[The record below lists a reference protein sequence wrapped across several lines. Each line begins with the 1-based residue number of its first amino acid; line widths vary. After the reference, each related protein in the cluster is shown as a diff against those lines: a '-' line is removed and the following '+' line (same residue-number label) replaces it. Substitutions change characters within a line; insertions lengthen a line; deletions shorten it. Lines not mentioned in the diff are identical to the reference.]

1 MTTPERENAMNTLPV
16 RFTRPGADLPTRAHP
31 TDAGLDLYAAETV
44 HVIPNQVT
52 LVPTGIAVAIPEGH
66 VGLLAARSSLATKKA
81 MTLANGVGVIDPD
94 YRGEIQVPITPLDGC
109 RNLIQAGTRIAQLVI
124 LPIALPRLDVV
135 ADLDDTTRG
144 TGSFGSTGV
153 K

>member
-1 MTTPERENAMNTLPV
+1 MRLQL

-31 TDAGLDLYAAETV
+31 TDAGLDLTAAETTHIAPRV
-44 HVIPNQVT
+44 VT

-66 VGLLAARSSLATKKA
+66 VGILAARSSLAVKKS

-94 YRGEIQVPITPLDGC
+94 YRGEIQVPITPTDGC
-109 RNLIQAGTRIAQLVI
+109 HNLIQAGTRIAQLVI

-135 ADLDDTTRG
+135 AHLDDTTRA
-144 TGSFGSTGV
+144 TGAFGSTGV

>member
-1 MTTPERENAMNTLPV
+1 MTTLPIM
-16 RFTRPGADLPTRAHP
+16 FTRPSADLPTRAHS

-44 HVIPNQVT
+44 HIIPNHVT
-52 LVPTGIAVAIPEGH
+52 LIPTGVAVAIPTGH
-66 VGLLAARSSLATKKA
+66 VGLLVARSSLVVKKS

-94 YRGEIQVPITPLDGC
+94 YRGEIKVPIVPIDGC

-135 ADLDDTTRG
+135 AELPETDRS
-144 TGSFGSTGV
+144 TGGFGSTGV